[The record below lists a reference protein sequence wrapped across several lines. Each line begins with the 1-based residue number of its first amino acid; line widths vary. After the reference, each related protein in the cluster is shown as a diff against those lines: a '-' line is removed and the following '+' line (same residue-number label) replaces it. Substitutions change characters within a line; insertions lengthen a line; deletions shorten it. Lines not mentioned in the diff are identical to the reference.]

1 MPFWLQVTLTFF
13 KPEPLD
19 HNGKMTNFRG
29 ILGQSWNSEI
39 HKVKLLKLQNFNF
52 DLKFLWNL
60 SVFHYEPKILDLK
73 KVFSNLETEGQGR
86 GTIMGLTRLLLL
98 GPFYTIQTQRHQTF
112 LVGVYICQEILKMS
126 AIIYTVTSKYCGKL
140 PKIFVAYSEN
150 LNIKQTLL
158 QRAHANFEWM
168 CSGCVA
174 NKMHFN

>member
-1 MPFWLQVTLTFF
+1 MCHSHDDATPLPFWLQVTEDFF
-13 KPEPLD
+13 KSKTLV

-39 HKVKLLKLQNFNF
+39 HKAKLLKLRNFNF

-98 GPFYTIQTQRHQTF
+98 GPFYTIQIKFYVPFCTRLYILWYIQF
-112 LVGVYICQEILKMS
+112 LRSINAQLADRLILAKRF
-126 AIIYTVTSKYCGKL
+126 I
-140 PKIFVAYSEN
+140 
-150 LNIKQTLL
+150 
-158 QRAHANFEWM
+158 
-168 CSGCVA
+168 
-174 NKMHFN
+174 NKKDVDDIGISWIW